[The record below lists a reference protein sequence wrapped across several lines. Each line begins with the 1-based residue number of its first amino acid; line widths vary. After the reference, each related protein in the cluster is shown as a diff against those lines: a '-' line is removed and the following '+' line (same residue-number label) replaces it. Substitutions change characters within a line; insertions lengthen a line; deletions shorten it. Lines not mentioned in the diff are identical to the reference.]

1 MGHPLRSGRLVY
13 GIPGLSLRS
22 TPAIHLHALRGANAL
37 RNAPSP
43 IPFCG
48 GLPFCG
54 YFPRFPYGEGIT
66 GRTIEEAWVRSL

>member
-22 TPAIHLHALRGANAL
+22 TPAIRLHALRGANAL

-43 IPFCG
+43 ILFCG
-48 GLPFCG
+48 GVPFCG
-54 YFPRFPYGEGIT
+54 YIPRFPYGEGIT
-66 GRTIEEAWVRSL
+66 GRTMEEAWVRSL